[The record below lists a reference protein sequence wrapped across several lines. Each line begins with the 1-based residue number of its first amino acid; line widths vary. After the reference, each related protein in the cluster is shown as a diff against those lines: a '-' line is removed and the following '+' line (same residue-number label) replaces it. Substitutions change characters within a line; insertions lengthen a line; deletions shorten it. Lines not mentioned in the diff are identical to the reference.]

1 MKTSKKF
8 LSVFMA
14 ILMLFTTFSMVM
26 PVFAEYKAEIES
38 DTNVEISEE
47 ENRTYIVS
55 ENIDK
60 RTETTKQ
67 FLMSDGSFLFAQYN
81 SSVHYLAEDNEWLDV
96 DNSLNEAVATTT
108 QSELFGQSNIIRTN
122 NQETNFVF
130 AEKANSNTLVLF
142 EDEKYPISL
151 NYQSMKNSKAKIKEK
166 EDSFDGDDAFL
177 NLSNLTDEII
187 YENVYENV
195 DLQYIVSSNGI
206 KENIILK
213 NVAAQNSFVVNYNI
227 GDLTAR
233 VVTENEIQ
241 LLDVDDVIYVI
252 SAPVMYDAEGN
263 TSSEIELNITKNKNG
278 KLRFEILPDEDWLST
293 AVYPVTIDP
302 SIIEDKNYSISGI
315 CVNGT
320 STSTENFTLSSQGSY
335 TLLDIQKID
344 ANDFFDHVVSAKLN
358 LPVVSGSATTSGRVY
373 VREITGNWKSDDGI
387 TNTNPSVATTV
398 EDYVNITSTTKT
410 LSFDLTGLYSKWE
423 NGGSNKGIKLEMVT
437 SGSVSFETVSDSPI
451 LTVQYM
457 NTCGLDSSMPY
468 TEFDMGS
475 AGYVYVNNYSGNLVL
490 TRDDEISTTGEEYP
504 YNFSMTYNSLATI
517 DDSNSRWLPSY
528 MSGFSS
534 SVVYTA
540 PDGTQQFFVKGIN
553 AENEDFYDLKE
564 NDYGWECL
572 KATEHWSVTLP
583 IVGIT
588 LRVPVG
594 FDACKNNCTEK
605 YSFNTSGLQKI
616 TIGKNL
622 CSDEPANERVIL
634 SREKIEG
641 SSDFYIVDGS
651 GHKLLVSET
660 DSTYIV
666 TQYIKNTDG
675 TYTEGESVTYAFDE
689 NGNVTQIM
697 RDNSVE
703 ATFTYENGNIATIT
717 DNENHTLEFDYNGK
731 RIVKVEEERDGEKG
745 STVSFTR
752 TANTVT
758 TRTAG
763 ANGEYGDDDDSLVTS
778 RFDSSLNPLGESYAT
793 VLGESLGAVSY
804 ERDDEAATSSVFD
817 GISRVGV
824 MGKNQ
829 ENLLKNH
836 SIESL
841 SGWSV
846 DRYLDTDCNYSY
858 SLDSN
863 VVHSGEYSAKITVND
878 VTTNGGAC
886 VFQRFDYADGEFER
900 NKDYVLS
907 AYVKTD
913 GITRDPDVDDK
924 YSYGATIL
932 VREVKSNGKV
942 EIHCGENLI
951 KTDSSVD
958 NGWSRISYR
967 FTVPKDCDTV
977 YIGGF
982 LRNGTGTA
990 YFDSFQL
997 EEGEIPSQYNLLENN
1012 SFERVDT
1019 TNTPEG
1025 WTRYRLEST
1034 DVATDGEFKITG
1046 NPTLN
1051 KGLYQEVELKNAA
1064 QSDTYVFSGWSHGE
1078 GVPVKSGRRYCLY
1091 GFVFYED
1098 AEGNRVDENGIPL
1111 SKALAITNFDS
1122 NSTQEQFLS
1131 MSFDLAVTDE
1141 TWTPYRIR
1149 VAVCYYQ
1156 GVNDVYFD
1164 DVSLIRTND
1173 VIDLTETETEEEETT
1188 DPYTYDDE
1196 GNILTY
1202 TDEEGTVFY
1211 YDSSERITTETLSDG
1226 TIYTYTYDV
1235 KGNLVSRLKT
1245 VTVDGVET
1253 QVGDRYTYV
1262 LINGEYYIKTE
1273 TYEDGTTYTYDY
1285 RNDDEDPDNDSKLKT
1300 ETIVSDGVTEVYN
1313 YDENENLE
1321 SYVVDN
1327 EIKSS
1332 YTYTVVNGES
1342 LVASETHSDGSS
1354 TAYTYYADGST
1365 ETMTQ
1370 SQGET
1375 TLKYYYGT
1383 HGEITQVDHNGFS
1396 YVYEYDNFGNT
1407 INVSVDG
1414 NPDDNNNGQS
1424 LIQYKYQTDK
1434 SKLASMTYG
1443 NGDTVS
1449 YEYDNYGG
1457 ISKKRLSDKIS
1468 DGSTNNYYYT
1478 YLIDGEGRPVYEKDT
1493 LSQERTTYQYD
1504 FNGNLVG
1511 ERVYNYDSYT
1521 YANQLYEI
1529 NNNFDEDGNIIK
1541 NALQTHVGTL
1551 TTNYAYDA
1559 ESGLPTLVTLYGGRQ
1574 IEYDYDSEGVLT
1586 RRILSTNNKVNELF
1600 SYDESGLISTHKIG
1614 FITES
1619 ENAETGEIE
1628 EKFVGDEYT
1637 YTYDENYN
1645 ITEIKKGDSVQQ
1657 SYEYDAL
1664 NQLIKESDSE
1674 TGKIATYTY
1683 DGYGNITSK
1692 TEYAYTEDGTLGEP
1706 VDVIN
1711 YAYDSVWKDKL
1722 KFYDGVEIHYDD
1734 IGNPTNYMGADM
1746 TWLGRQMMSYS
1757 IENEIDISYTYDA
1770 DGLRTSKTVNGVK
1783 HNYYYV
1789 DGQLRY
1795 ERNGDNYEIY
1805 YTYDADGRPVLATKR
1820 DLVAKKNYQYYLIT
1834 NTRGDVIETRNG
1846 NGNVNAKFVYDAWG
1860 KLVSVTDANGNALS
1874 TDSFAYQISL
1884 KYRGYVYDNET
1895 GLYYLQSRYYDPETG
1910 RFLNADDVDFLG
1922 ASGTVLGY
1930 NAFAYCENNAVND
1943 SDPNGCVALNAV
1955 VGFIVGAVFGA
1966 IGFFLEIIIEDLSLL
1981 KNAKRFINKVK
1992 DTLSEKYALLKLII
2006 DTLSGGLDGA
2016 VSSAHVNKII
2026 KSVDVILK
2034 GIKEAISVKESI
2046 KNKDGTYVL
2055 EKIIET
2061 IVSYLLS
2068 KVLPIDKN
2076 FRGFNSKK
2084 MTSKATAI
2092 SKNIKKLSK
2101 DKINDLAKVIKNQ
2114 IIYYI
2119 KSNKTLY
2126 KRFLSRYSL
2135 TKVSAWLSFL
2145 PNVKKN
2151 KSSNTKITV

>member
-142 EDEKYPISL
+142 EDEKYSISL
-151 NYQSMKNSKAKIKEK
+151 NYQSMNNSKAKIKEK

-195 DLQYIVSSNGI
+195 DLQYIVSSNGF

-213 NVAAQNSFVVNYNI
+213 NATAQNSFVVNYNI
-227 GDLTAR
+227 GDLVAKA
-233 VVTENEIQ
+233 VAENEIQ
-241 LLDVDDVIYVI
+241 LLDGNEVIYVI

-278 KLRFEILPDEDWLST
+278 KLRFEIVPDKTWLANAT
-293 AVYPVTIDP
+293 YPVVIDP
-302 SIIEDKNYSISGI
+302 YVLDSVGLVDGLY
-315 CVNGT
+315 VNGT
-320 STSTENFTLSSQGSY
+320 NTSTTNFTISYGGAYALLS
-335 TLLDIQKID
+335 LEFLDFEQ
-344 ANDFFDHVVSAKLN
+344 FLDHIMSVELEVPIISA
-358 LPVVSGSATTSGRVY
+358 SGTRVY
-373 VREITGNWKSDDGI
+373 AREITENWREKNSETDEYVVV
-387 TNTNPSVATTV
+387 NTNPSVATTV
-398 EDYVNITSTTKT
+398 EDYCNISAGADKLT
-410 LSFDLTGLYSKWE
+410 FDLTGLYSGRDNIEE
-423 NGGSNKGIKLEMVT
+423 NNGIKLEMAT
-437 SGSVSFETVSDSPI
+437 PGSVQFEMTSSSSPL
-451 LTVQYM
+451 LTVNYM

-468 TEFDMGS
+468 TEYDMGS
-475 AGYVYVNNYSGNLVL
+475 AGYVYVNNYSGNLII
-490 TRDDEISTTGEEYP
+490 TRDYDLSTTGEEYP
-504 YNFSMTYNSLATI
+504 YDFSMTYNSLAAA
-517 DDSNSRWLPSY
+517 DDDYSHWLPSY
-528 MSGFSS
+528 KSGFSEFY
-534 SVVYTA
+534 VYKA
-540 PDGTQQFFVKGIN
+540 PDGTYEYIERKP
-553 AENEDFYDLKE
+553 KE
-564 NDYGWECL
+564 EGSNVYELIDNDYGWEHIVPTDYEKITL
-572 KATEHWSVTLP
+572 TLP
-583 IVGIT
+583 GGIT
-588 LRVPVG
+588 STINLYPIA

-651 GHKLLVSET
+651 GHKLLISKAN
-660 DSTYIV
+660 STYTA
-666 TQYIKNTDG
+666 TQYIKDAVGN
-675 TYTEGESVTYAFDE
+675 YTTGESVAYVYDA

-778 RFDSSLNPLGESYAT
+778 RFDSSLNLLGESYAT
-793 VLGESLGAVSY
+793 VSGESLGAVSY
-804 ERDDEAATSSVFD
+804 ERDDEASTSSVFD

-836 SIESL
+836 SIESS

-846 DRYLDTDCNYSY
+846 GRYLDTDCSYSY

-878 VTTNGGAC
+878 VTVNGGAR
-886 VFQRFDYADGEFER
+886 VYQKLEYSKGDFER
-900 NKDYVLS
+900 DKDYVLS

-913 GITRDPDVDDK
+913 GITRDPDVDEK

-967 FTVPKDCDTV
+967 FTVPEDCDTV

-997 EEGEIPSQYNLLENN
+997 EEGEIPSKYNLVENSSFENVAESGLPENWIGTEDLEN
-1012 SFERVDT
+1012 
-1019 TNTPEG
+1019 
-1025 WTRYRLEST
+1025 T
-1034 DVATDGEFKITG
+1034 DVATNGEFKITG

-1051 KGLYQEVELKNAA
+1051 KGLYQEIDLKNAV
-1064 QSDTYVFSGWSHGE
+1064 QSDTYVFSAWSHGN
-1078 GVPVKSGRRYCLY
+1078 GIPKASGRHYSLY
-1091 GFVFYED
+1091 GYIYYKD
-1098 AEGNRVDENGIPL
+1098 AEGNTTDENGNEL
-1111 SKALAITNFDS
+1111 SKPLTRAYFDS
-1122 NSTQEQFLS
+1122 NSNEEQFLS

-1149 VAVCYYQ
+1149 VEVCYYQ

-1173 VIDLTETETEEEETT
+1173 VIDLTESDAETEDVA
-1188 DPYTYDDE
+1188 DPYTYDE
-1196 GNILTY
+1196 NGNILTY
-1202 TDEEGTVFY
+1202 TDEDGTVFD

-1226 TIYTYTYDV
+1226 TVYTYSYNDN
-1235 KGNLVSRLKT
+1235 GNLVSRLKT
-1245 VTVDGVET
+1245 VTDENGVET

-1273 TYEDGTTYTYDY
+1273 TYEDGTSYTYDY
-1285 RNDDEDPDNDSKLKT
+1285 RNADEDPNNDSKLKT

-1321 SYVVDN
+1321 SYIVDN
-1327 EIKSS
+1327 EVKSS

-1375 TLKYYYGT
+1375 TLKYHYGAD
-1383 HGEITQVDHNGFS
+1383 GEITKVEHNGFS
-1396 YVYEYDNFGNT
+1396 YDYVYNNFGNT
-1407 INVSVDG
+1407 TNVKVG
-1414 NPDDNNNGQS
+1414 NQS
-1424 LIQYKYQTDK
+1424 LVQYNYQDDK
-1434 SKLASMTYG
+1434 SKLDSMTYG
-1443 NGDTVS
+1443 NGDTIT
-1449 YEYDNYGG
+1449 YKYDNYGG
-1457 ISKKRLSDKIS
+1457 LSKKNLS
-1468 DGSTNNYYYT
+1468 GLGT
-1478 YLIDGEGRPVYEKDT
+1478 YSYFIDGNGRTVYEEDP
-1493 LSQERTTYQYD
+1493 LSGERTTYQYD
-1504 FNGNLVG
+1504 FEGNLLG
-1511 ERVYNYDSYT
+1511 ERVYT
-1521 YANQLYEI
+1521 EERYALENKLYETK
-1529 NNNFDEDGNIIK
+1529 NTFDDNGNIVS
-1541 NALQTHVGTL
+1541 NGLVVGDKKFTI
-1551 TTNYAYDA
+1551 NHSYNDD
-1559 ESGLPTLVTLYGGRQ
+1559 GLPTETAISSSRKVSFT
-1574 IEYDYDSEGVLT
+1574 YDDEGILT
-1586 RRILSTNNKVNELF
+1586 NRSLSTNTPVA
-1600 SYDESGLISTHKIG
+1600 ESFAYSDDGLISTHTINHG
-1614 FITES
+1614 TDS
-1619 ENAETGEIE
+1619 D
-1628 EKFVGDEYT
+1628 VYS
-1637 YTYDENYN
+1637 YTYDDNYN
-1645 ITEIKKGDSVQQ
+1645 ITEIKLGDTVQQ
-1657 SYEYDAL
+1657 SYVYDEL
-1664 NQLIKESDSE
+1664 NQFVRENDRN
-1674 TGKIATYTY
+1674 TGKTVTYTY
-1683 DGYGNITSK
+1683 DGYGNILSK
-1692 TEYAYTEDGTLGEP
+1692 SEYAFTLGELGEV
-1706 VDVIN
+1706 VDTVN
-1711 YAYDSVWKDKL
+1711 YTYDNEWKDKL
-1722 KFYDGVEIHYDD
+1722 TSYDGQSITYDE
-1734 IGNPTNYMGADM
+1734 IGNPKDYMGADM
-1746 TWLGRQMMSYS
+1746 TWFGRQMMSYQTDDLS
-1757 IENEIDISYTYDA
+1757 ISYAYDG
-1770 DGLRTSKTVNGVK
+1770 DGLRTKKTVNGVV

-1795 ERNGDNYEIY
+1795 ERNGDSYEMY
-1805 YTYDADGRPVLATKR
+1805 YRYDADGRPVLATKR
-1820 DLVAKKNYQYYLIT
+1820 NLETNKSYQYYLIT

-1846 NGNVNAKFVYDAWG
+1846 DGNVNAKFVYDAWG

-1910 RFLNADDVDFLG
+1910 RFLNADDVDYIG
-1922 ASGTVLGY
+1922 YSGEQLSY
-1930 NAFAYCENNAVND
+1930 NAFAYCENEPVCYVDIFGKAKDIFANVTKPKKQIVSTEKRYESNKKLTQEIELCNPKIFQNYINGQGLKPYSYYLFGAYY
-1943 SDPNGCVALNAV
+1943 SSYNGCGWIATFNALVCLKKNGLLSRWIKPHDVIYGIEKNGTAKYI
-1955 VGFIVGAVFGA
+1955 GTTFG
-1966 IGFFLEIIIEDLSLL
+1966 I
-1981 KNAKRFINKVK
+1981 
-1992 DTLSEKYALLKLII
+1992 T
-2006 DTLSGGLDGA
+2006 
-2016 VSSAHVNKII
+2016 I
-2026 KSVDVILK
+2026 KSIYKYLKSFNLSTTVIEKKNFVGTTDVESK
-2034 GIKEAISVKESI
+2034 IKK
-2046 KNKDGTYVL
+2046 
-2055 EKIIET
+2055 
-2061 IVSYLLS
+2061 S
-2068 KVLPIDKN
+2068 KV
-2076 FRGFNSKK
+2076 
-2084 MTSKATAI
+2084 A
-2092 SKNIKKLSK
+2092 
-2101 DKINDLAKVIKNQ
+2101 
-2114 IIYYI
+2114 IIYYSTGESMHFVTVKWANNKFYI
-2119 KSNKTLY
+2119 ANLYNDSNKVHS
-2126 KRFLSRYSL
+2126 FSSLSAL
-2135 TKVSAWLSFL
+2135 NKGATKFIMSYILIGG
-2145 PNVKKN
+2145 
-2151 KSSNTKITV
+2151 T